1 MNQHSKGK
9 IGSVMVVG
17 GGIGGIQASLDLAE
31 AGFYVHLVESSPSIG
46 GVMPQLDKTFPTN
59 DCSMCIL
66 SPKLVE
72 CGKHLNIRTVT
83 NAEVTA
89 AEGGA
94 GDFSVAIR
102 RRPRYIDMDECT
114 GCGICASHCPISAID
129 TFNRG
134 LSRRTAVYIDY
145 PQAVP
150 LAYAIDSDRC
160 IGCGLCAR
168 VCPAGA
174 VRYTEKEEDEAV
186 RVGAIILAPG
196 YEVFN
201 AGLKGEYGYGIYPN
215 VVTGIEFERML
226 SASGPFG
233 GHIQRPFDKKEP
245 GKIAFIQCVGSRD
258 PSQGIH
264 YCSSAC
270 CMYATKE
277 AMIAKEHLSS
287 IEPTI
292 FYMDIRA
299 HGKGFD
305 QYYERAVGQYGVRYI
320 RCMVSSVKEM
330 QPGND
335 LLLRYV
341 SGNGS
346 LSEEIFDLVVLSVGF
361 RTPERLREMS
371 RRLGVELDE
380 HGFCKTSP
388 AAPMDTTRPGI
399 FAAGVF
405 TGPKDI
411 PETVMQ
417 ASAVASRAAEI
428 LAPARNTLVKSKEIP
443 AERDIRGEPER
454 IGVFVCHC
462 GINIGGVVN
471 VPEVAEYARSLP
483 RVEFATD
490 GLYTC
495 SQDFQKQM
503 RDYICR
509 YRLNRVVVAS
519 CSPRTHEPLFQ
530 DTLREAGLNPYL
542 FEMANIRDQD
552 SWVHMDQPEKAT
564 DKAKDLVRMAV
575 YKARRLQPLAA
586 ARLPVTPTAL
596 VVGGGVA
603 GMTAALSLARQGFTA
618 HLVEKENEL
627 GGNFRRL
634 RYTLEM
640 EDVRPFLDDLT
651 RRVLTHENIRVRT
664 GTQIAGI
671 LGFVGNFRTTLE
683 KAGGITEE
691 VEHGVVI
698 VATGGRELETDQYL
712 RGKDER
718 VLTQLEMEERLA
730 GGDPAI
736 TRGSRTVVMIQC
748 VGSRDEERPYCSRY
762 CCGEA
767 VKNALR
773 LKRMDPTA
781 DVLILYRDIRTYG
794 TKEVYYH
801 RAREAGVRFVPYER
815 DRPPRVEREGD
826 RLMVSFDEPA
836 LGIPVKTPV
845 DFAVLSVATVAHQEN
860 RELARFLKIPLTDEG
875 FFLEAHMKLRPVD
888 FATEGVFMCGLA
900 HGPKFMEE
908 SIAQALA
915 AAARAATVLTRDEIE
930 AEGKVAHV
938 IPERCMACRLCEL
951 NCPFGAIE
959 VDNEKGVAVVN
970 EVLCKGCGVC
980 AASCRSNAVDV
991 KGFSNQQIL
1000 DVLEGL
1006 LARRNSNTGL
1016 SCQAGK

>member
-1 MNQHSKGK
+1 
-9 IGSVMVVG
+9 MVVG
-17 GGIGGIQASLDLAE
+17 GGIGGIQAALDLAE
-31 AGFYVHLVESSPSIG
+31 SGFFVHLVESSPSIG

-66 SPKLVE
+66 SPKLVD

-83 NAEVTA
+83 NAEVMGA
-89 AEGGA
+89 DGEA
-94 GDFSVAIR
+94 GDFSVTIR
-102 RRPRYIDMDECT
+102 RKPRYIDVDRCT

-134 LSRRTAVYIDY
+134 LSMRAAVYIDY

-174 VRYTEKEEDEAV
+174 VSYTDREEDEVV
-186 RVGAIILAPG
+186 RVGAIIMAPG

-201 AGLKGEYGYGIYPN
+201 ARLKGEYGYGVYPN
-215 VVTGIEFERML
+215 VVTSIEFERIL

-233 GHIQRPFDKKEP
+233 GHIQRPLDKKEP

-258 PSQGIH
+258 PSRGIH

-305 QYYERAVGQYGVRYI
+305 QYYERAIRQYGVRYI
-320 RCMVSSVKEM
+320 RCMVSSVKEI

-341 SGNGS
+341 NGNGS
-346 LSEEIFDLVVLSVGF
+346 VSEEIFDLVVLSVGF

-371 RRLGVELDE
+371 RRIGVELDE

-388 AAPMDTTRPGI
+388 LTPMDTTRPGI

-405 TGPKDI
+405 AGPKDI

-417 ASAVASRAAEI
+417 ATAVASRVAEI
-428 LAPARNTLVKSKEIP
+428 LAPARKTLVKSKDIP
-443 AERDIRGEPER
+443 MERDIRGEPER

-462 GINIGGVVN
+462 GINIGGVVD
-471 VPEVAEYARSLP
+471 VPAVAEYAQSLP
-483 RVEFATD
+483 RVVFATD

-495 SQDFQKQM
+495 SQDFQERIREIIRQHQ
-503 RDYICR
+503 
-509 YRLNRVVVAS
+509 LNRVVVAS

-530 DTLREAGLNPYL
+530 ETLREAGLNPYL

-564 DKAKDLVRMAV
+564 EKAKDLIRMAV
-575 YKARRLQPLAA
+575 YKARHLQPLATA
-586 ARLPVTPTAL
+586 KLPVTPMAL
-596 VVGGGVA
+596 VIGGGVA
-603 GMTAALSLARQGFTA
+603 GMTSALSLARQGFTT
-618 HLVEKENEL
+618 HLVERENEL

-634 RYTLEM
+634 AYTLEL
-640 EDVRPFLDDLT
+640 EDVRPFLDDLKHQ
-651 RRVLTHENIRVRT
+651 VLKHEKIQVHM
-664 GTQIAGI
+664 GTEISNI
-671 LGFVGNFRTTLE
+671 LGFVGNFKTTLE
-683 KAGGITEE
+683 KAEGIKEDA
-691 VEHGVVI
+691 EHGVVI
-698 VATGGRELETDQYL
+698 VATGAHELETDQFL

-718 VLTQLEMEERLA
+718 ILTQLELEERLA
-730 GGDPAI
+730 AGDPAI
-736 TRGSRTVVMIQC
+736 TRGSKTVIMIQC

-773 LKRMDPTA
+773 LKRMCPTA
-781 DVLILYRDIRTYG
+781 EVLILYRDMRTYG
-794 TKEVYYH
+794 TKEIYYYQ
-801 RAREAGVRFVPYER
+801 AREAGVQFVPYEKEQ
-815 DRPPRVEREGD
+815 PPRVEREGD
-826 RLMVSFDEPA
+826 RLVVSFEEPT
-836 LGIPVKTPV
+836 LGFSVKMPT
-845 DFAVLSVATVAHQEN
+845 DFIVLSVATVAHPEN
-860 RELARFLKIPLTDEG
+860 RELAQFLKIPLTDEG

-915 AAARAATVLTRDEIE
+915 AAARAATVLTKDEIE

-938 IPERCMACRLCEL
+938 IPERCMACRLCEM

-959 VDNEKGVAVVN
+959 VDDEKAVAVVN

-991 KGFSNQQIL
+991 KGFSNQQVL
-1000 DVLEGL
+1000 DMLEGL
-1006 LARRNSNTGL
+1006 LISRERTL
-1016 SCQAGK
+1016 S